1 MKKKISIL
9 LCLLLLLP
17 LNLQPAFAART
28 SSHHVKTVKFN
39 RNKKKQK
46 TNKTKRKYKKAKKS
60 KSSQKINKS
69 WIKTISKNSYVTLNR
84 NTHFYSSKNHQ
95 LKNKAKKKA
104 GFRIYYVR
112 FGKQIYYANKSK
124 KWLRATD
131 THGSV
136 RYRTGNNIM
145 IITTNKK
152 GRVTY
157 SSYTPVS
164 ATTLR
169 VKHNA
174 YVYNN
179 RGMLNKGTVKVIK
192 KGQRVKAY
200 SLHVLNGK
208 KFYLTN
214 YGWLKAANLTK
225 TKKW

>member
-1 MKKKISIL
+1 
-9 LCLLLLLP
+9 
-17 LNLQPAFAART
+17 
-28 SSHHVKTVKFN
+28 
-39 RNKKKQK
+39 
-46 TNKTKRKYKKAKKS
+46 
-60 KSSQKINKS
+60 
-69 WIKTISKNSYVTLNR
+69 
-84 NTHFYSSKNHQ
+84 
-95 LKNKAKKKA
+95 
-104 GFRIYYVR
+104 
-112 FGKQIYYANKSK
+112 
-124 KWLRATD
+124 
-131 THGSV
+131 
-136 RYRTGNNIM
+136 M

-192 KGQRVKAY
+192 KGRCVKAY

-225 TKKW
+225 TKK